1 MGRCPH
7 NHSALSFYPGFIT
20 AQTNRLRHVVDSVG
34 GYLGMAAAL
43 GDQWEPYR
51 RHVLDKY
58 YVDWFTF
65 FQRGPEKVI
74 RCVGCVTLGEF
85 EVPCGHAPPIAVD
98 MAQEDASTALSEL
111 HMDHSIPKH
120 LVCQRWKRAIALYK
134 EANHGE
140 YPSFTLG
147 CSIDYI
153 DYLLYSIVPDE
164 RWGRPLVRPRC
175 SPREGSKCHVQEVA
189 HLQRLG
195 MEALAARINV
205 VDPGERI
212 SEWLYGPTD
221 GDGEIWI

>member
-43 GDQWEPYR
+43 GDQWKPYR
-51 RHVLDKY
+51 RHVMDKY

-120 LVCQRWKRAIALYK
+120 LVCQL
-134 EANHGE
+134 
-140 YPSFTLG
+140 
-147 CSIDYI
+147 
-153 DYLLYSIVPDE
+153 
-164 RWGRPLVRPRC
+164 
-175 SPREGSKCHVQEVA
+175 
-189 HLQRLG
+189 
-195 MEALAARINV
+195 
-205 VDPGERI
+205 
-212 SEWLYGPTD
+212 
-221 GDGEIWI
+221 